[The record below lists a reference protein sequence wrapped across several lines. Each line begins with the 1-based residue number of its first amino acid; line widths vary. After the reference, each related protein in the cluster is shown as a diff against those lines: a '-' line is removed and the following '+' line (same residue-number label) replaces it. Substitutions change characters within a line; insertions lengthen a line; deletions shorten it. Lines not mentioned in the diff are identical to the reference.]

1 MYKYTDLGVR
11 KKKSTQWLLVCQLVV
26 ASAKTKT
33 KVEICMV
40 RKIISLTTKLHTVID
55 HAT

>member
-11 KKKSTQWLLVCQLVV
+11 KKKSTQWLLVCQLIV
-26 ASAKTKT
+26 ASANT

-40 RKIISLTTKLHTVID
+40 RNIISLTTKLHTVID